1 MRLLAVQVVVV
12 ADHLWGYYPV
22 VQALLDKVT
31 LVVLE
36 ALAPH
41 ILLEAV
47 VAQARL
53 GVMEVAAL
61 LAQEAL
67 ALLLLFL
74 VHLFITPV
82 AAVVLVTLE
91 MVTFPVL
98 AVQVV
103 AEVGVALVAERQ
115 ELQTRVAAVV
125 AVIRADQAW

>member
-1 MRLLAVQVVVV
+1 
-12 ADHLWGYYPV
+12 
-22 VQALLDKVT
+22 
-31 LVVLE
+31 
-36 ALAPH
+36 
-41 ILLEAV
+41 
-47 VAQARL
+47 
-53 GVMEVAAL
+53 
-61 LAQEAL
+61 L